1 MSRVNCELR
10 VAWAR
15 ELARTLAERAVKT
28 EALPSREIRS
38 SPMDRHSYT
47 FYRSGSPC
55 G

>member
-1 MSRVNCELR
+1 MSSVNCEQR

-38 SPMDRHSYT
+38 SPMDRPYT
-47 FYRSGSPC
+47 FHRSRSLC